1 MVGFEWYL
9 SDEELSRSGCI
20 ALKGSKKTRLE
31 ISYFGVVW
39 LCISWYWV
47 LMAGQAVS
55 ISRGINGSWALYFS
69 WGDDF
74 NLTRALLFRF
84 AHAVS
89 HKVWYFQIMVVFVL
103 V

>member
-1 MVGFEWYL
+1 LVFILNFRVQEQTVGGTN
-9 SDEELSRSGCI
+9 SVIDEVLGLELIC
-20 ALKGSKKTRLE
+20 K
-31 ISYFGVVW
+31 GVVW

>member
-1 MVGFEWYL
+1 MQVF
-9 SDEELSRSGCI
+9 SDEVLGLELIC
-20 ALKGSKKTRLE
+20 K
-31 ISYFGVVW
+31 GVVW